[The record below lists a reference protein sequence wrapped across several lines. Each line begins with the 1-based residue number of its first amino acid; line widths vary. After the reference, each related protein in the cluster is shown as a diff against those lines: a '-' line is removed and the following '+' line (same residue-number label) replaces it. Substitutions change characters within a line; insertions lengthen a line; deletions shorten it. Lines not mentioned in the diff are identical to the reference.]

1 MMTHLNNNDDNTQKS
16 NYYIMNN
23 LNLISIQVYNFT
35 SRFILRSIYNLNN
48 NYFYSLNMT
57 NTYLY
62 IKKKKSEMLSFFI

>member
-1 MMTHLNNNDDNTQKS
+1 MMTHLNNKDDNTQKS